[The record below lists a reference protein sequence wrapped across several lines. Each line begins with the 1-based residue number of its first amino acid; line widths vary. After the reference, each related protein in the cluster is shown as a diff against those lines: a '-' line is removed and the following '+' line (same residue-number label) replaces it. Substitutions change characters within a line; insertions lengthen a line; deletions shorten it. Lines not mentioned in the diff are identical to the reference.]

1 MASFGGS
8 AVVTGGVGASVFLV
22 YTINFGV
29 HKTEFDSSCP
39 GKSSTSPSSLHSN
52 SQLVN
57 GVQTYF
63 PYLTPILIL
72 LRIRSIEKI
81 MIEYRCEN

>member
-22 YTINFGV
+22 HTINFGA

-52 SQLVN
+52 SRLV
-57 GVQTYF
+57 
-63 PYLTPILIL
+63 ILIL

-81 MIEYRCEN
+81 KIIIE